1 IPSDFAVAKVE
12 AYKLG
17 DADGDGEVDITDAT
31 TIQRFDVRM
40 NIAPV
45 TEADLLARADVD
57 GDGEIT
63 IIDAT
68 MIQRK
73 LAGIIKIFPAE
84 ENNG

>member
-68 MIQRK
+68 LIQRYTVNMTVK
-73 LAGIIKIFPAE
+73 YPIGKYI
-84 ENNG
+84 